1 MEDRRSDIKFGS
13 SSCRG
18 SGEASA
24 TAGGVGKGKKSRT
37 PSLVL
42 GNDEREASAATDIRS
57 TWTGEKKIKIQDT
70 PTSGGTGKVAMTMD
84 DDSADKIVEEQEQ
97 GPDQIEGL
105 DWDQDKLNEKIKC
118 YLQQLKCDLP
128 DNEDFWVHCDDIQRR
143 ELNERLALYRI
154 RAYKEEHRKMTDA
167 NLKAI
172 YPANFLEDEGYCEL
186 YELDFEWYFDPQYCD
201 YARLQDYQR
210 LMLRNNGEYE
220 DWEEYRN
227 ACSTL
232 ESDQAFVQLW
242 EKLLSNTKLMEFILT
257 NRSYE
262 PLKRESV
269 AFYHALKIAAELSC
283 IYKPLI
289 HFGFT
294 EFIFT
299 VRFDHS
305 WDKYYAGFFGELW
318 KRVAKQ
324 KMNFKEALKEVYY
337 EGKYTRGNFEW
348 KYEFESSN
356 PGPLEHLYNTHL
368 NHIDEKAEEG
378 VAYQLIMEAA
388 KKIFPKRKTYYDYAK
403 KKLGIA
409 KEIGL
414 IPLDPC
420 ESST

>member
-1 MEDRRSDIKFGS
+1 MEDRRSLGAS
-13 SSCRG
+13 SRRG
-18 SGEASA
+18 SGEAA
-24 TAGGVGKGKKSRT
+24 AG
-37 PSLVL
+37 
-42 GNDEREASAATDIRS
+42 TDITS
-57 TWTGEKKIKIQDT
+57 AWTGEKKAKIQST
-70 PTSGGTGKVAMTMD
+70 LYSGSGDTGKVAKD
-84 DDSADKIVEEQEQ
+84 DDDKCSSGKIVQEQEQ
-97 GPDQIEGL
+97 GPEKIEGV
-105 DWDQDKLNEKIKC
+105 DWDQDKLDEKIDC
-118 YLQQLKCDLP
+118 YLQQLNCDLP
-128 DNEDFWVHCDDIQRR
+128 DDEDFWVHYDDKKRR
-143 ELNERLALYRI
+143 KLNERLALCRI
-154 RAYKEEHRKMTDA
+154 RAHKEEHRKMDDA
-167 NLKAI
+167 SLKVI
-172 YPANFLEDEGYCEL
+172 YPANVLEDEEYFRS
-186 YELDFEWYFDPQYCD
+186 YELHFEWYFDPQYCN

-210 LMLRNNGEYE
+210 LMLQNNGEYE
-220 DWEEYRN
+220 KWEEYRK

-242 EKLLSNTKLMEFILT
+242 EKLLSNTKLMEFFLT

-262 PLKRESV
+262 LLKRERV

-294 EFIFT
+294 EFICT

-324 KMNFKEALKEVYY
+324 KMNFKEALKEVYC
-337 EGKYTRGNFEW
+337 EGKYIRGNFEW

-368 NHIDEKAEEG
+368 IHIDEKAEEG
-378 VAYQLIMEAA
+378 AAYQLIMEAA

-414 IPLDPC
+414 IPLGPC